1 MRNLLVL
8 PVLLLAAFPV
18 AAQYPYSQNPA
29 QPQQNYL
36 PNFYNRQT
44 QPLSPYLNL
53 LRGGDPGINYYYGVR
68 PGLPSGGANNFG
80 NARNGPPIGPSGNGF
95 LPQAAVADDPNA
107 PPFEAGG
114 QPVTLRSPGHPV
126 VYGNYFGNHGSY
138 QSVYAT
144 NINRGITNGTQ
155 RGTTGL
161 GTIPARGAAAPRR

>member
-68 PGLPSGGANNFG
+68 PDEATASRPRYSARAGIAPEIGLYAAYSLSERWRVLAGYTLSRWPANVAESPIDPLDMAPS
-80 NARNGPPIGPSGNGF
+80 
-95 LPQAAVADDPNA
+95 
-107 PPFEAGG
+107 
-114 QPVTLRSPGHPV
+114 
-126 VYGNYFGNHGSY
+126 
-138 QSVYAT
+138 
-144 NINRGITNGTQ
+144 
-155 RGTTGL
+155 
-161 GTIPARGAAAPRR
+161 